1 MKVFHTFCFMFIRD
15 FVYVYLW
22 TFLKETEKRNE
33 MVMVRAEMRSMSE
46 YTEKKYCAYKKEK
59 SHSRRVL
66 LCKLCSSRNIIKRL
80 FINLISN

>member
-1 MKVFHTFCFMFIRD
+1 MYICGLFYEGDR
-15 FVYVYLW
+15 
-22 TFLKETEKRNE
+22 KRNE

-66 LCKLCSSRNIIKRL
+66 LCKLCSSRKIIKRL
-80 FINLISN
+80 FITLISN